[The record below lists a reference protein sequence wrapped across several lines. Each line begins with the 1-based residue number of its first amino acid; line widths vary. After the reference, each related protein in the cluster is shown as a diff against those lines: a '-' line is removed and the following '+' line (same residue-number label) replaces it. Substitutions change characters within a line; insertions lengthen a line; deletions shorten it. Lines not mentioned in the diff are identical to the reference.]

1 MKLKTILLGVTLA
14 SATMLAGATKSGEG
28 KVTFYKDALP
38 ILQERCQGCHRP
50 GEVAPMSFLS
60 YKETRPWAKA
70 MKAAVLSRKMPPW
83 FADAQYGHFQNQRG
97 LTEAETKTLV
107 SWADNGAPEGD
118 LKGKP
123 APVQFMEGWNIK

>member
-14 SATMLAGATKSGEG
+14 SATMLAGATKSGGG

-70 MKAAVLSRKMPPW
+70 IKSAVSTRKMPPW
-83 FADAQYGHFQNQRG
+83 SADPHVGKFSNDWS
-97 LTEAETKTLV
+97 LTDRQIETLTAWVDGGAAEG
-107 SWADNGAPEGD
+107 SSS
-118 LKGKP
+118 
-123 APVQFMEGWNIK
+123 